1 MKATVGILVCLAIA
15 GFAGWLLFSGSE
27 LLDVALPFAFPAGNI
42 AAAVMLAGL
51 AAIPVLS
58 SVPGSQLRAV
68 AKATLVAAIAWL
80 PVSMAIAG
88 GMQLHYSGWQGWLW
102 MAYTLALLVAVP
114 VVLGWAIVAA
124 LLQRRRRV
132 VAAR

>member
-1 MKATVGILVCLAIA
+1 MRAAVGILVCLAIA
-15 GFAGWLLFSGSE
+15 GVAGWLLFSGSE
-27 LLDVALPFAFPAGNI
+27 LLDVELPFDFPAGNI
-42 AAAVMLAGL
+42 AAAVMLVAM

-58 SVPGSQLRAV
+58 SMPGSRLRAI

-88 GMQLHYSGWQGWLW
+88 GMQLHYSGWQSWLW
-102 MAYTLALLVAVP
+102 MAYTLALLLAVP

>member
-1 MKATVGILVCLAIA
+1 MRAAVGILVCLAIA
-15 GFAGWLLFSGSE
+15 GVAGWLLFSGSE
-27 LLDVALPFAFPAGNI
+27 LLDVELPFDFPAGNI
-42 AAAVMLAGL
+42 AAAVMLVAM

-58 SVPGSQLRAV
+58 SMPGSRLRAV

-88 GMQLHYSGWQGWLW
+88 GMQLHYSGWQSWLW
-102 MAYTLALLVAVP
+102 MAYTLALLLAVP